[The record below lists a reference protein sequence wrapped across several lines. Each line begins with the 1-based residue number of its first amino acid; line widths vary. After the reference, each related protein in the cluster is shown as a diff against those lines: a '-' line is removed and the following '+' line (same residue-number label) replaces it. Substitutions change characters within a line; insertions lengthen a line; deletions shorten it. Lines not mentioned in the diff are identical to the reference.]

1 MALKCVEACRMDG
14 VEFLNMRLVQL
25 NPAVPN
31 KTTNCVSSAL
41 NFAVRPGKI
50 PTLLEAVRLFVEKN
64 TFSKDTGIAFCRG
77 IENFTDAPVAR
88 QIKTEIM
95 TREQAEKAAEDLG
108 IEFLDTF
115 NGKGRIGA
123 LGAVVWGNRGTEAA
137 GLYGEHL

>member
-1 MALKCVEACRMDG
+1 MALKCVEACRIDG

-25 NPAVPN
+25 NPAVPD

-50 PTLLEAVRLFVEKN
+50 PKLLEAVRTFVEKN
-64 TFSKDTGIAFCRG
+64 TFSGDTGIACCHG
-77 IENFTDAPVAR
+77 LKDFTDSPIAR
-88 QIKTEIM
+88 KVKTEIL
-95 TREQAEKAAEDLG
+95 TREQAEREAEVLG
-108 IEFLDTF
+108 IEFLDHN